1 VIVSA
6 RLRSTR
12 APHRCPGR
20 AQRLAAREQG
30 AAAVEMALV
39 LPLLLLLVFGI
50 IEFGFIFNRYI
61 SVTHAAREG
70 VRQLAVGVDPGAA
83 SAAAEGSVPE
93 LGSGV
98 SCSPSSATDAAGV
111 ETAIMSCRTVYEV
124 GVPALLSLPS
134 SITLDSE
141 ARMRKE

>member
-1 VIVSA
+1 M
-6 RLRSTR
+6 
-12 APHRCPGR
+12 
-20 AQRLAAREQG
+20 
-30 AAAVEMALV
+30 EMALV

-70 VRQLAVGVDPGAA
+70 VRQLAVGVDPTTA
-83 SAAAEGSVPE
+83 SASAESAVPE
-93 LGSGV
+93 LGSALD
-98 SCSPSSATDAAGV
+98 CSPSTDTDATGV
-111 ETAIMSCRTVYEV
+111 ETAIMSCRTIYDV
-124 GVPALLSLPS
+124 GVPQLLSLPD